1 MKLLRLVRVGEV
13 EDDHLVFL
21 SDTLSSGL
29 GIPTPIDD
37 RTLDPSF
44 AFHPERGQHH
54 ATEILTRLADLG
66 ETACS
71 LGVTGVDLFIPILT
85 YIFGQAESG
94 GHRALVSIHR
104 LSQEFYGLPPDE
116 EILRTRLFKESLHEI
131 GHLLSLHHCD
141 DYECVMASSHAVEW
155 VDLKQ
160 EGFCP
165 RCLDRVRNGMAAMPD
180 SSLDLAARSL

>member
-1 MKLLRLVRVGEV
+1 MKLVRLVRVGEV
-13 EDDHLVFL
+13 EDERLVFL
-21 SDTLSSGL
+21 SHALSSGL
-29 GIPTPIDD
+29 GIPAPIDD

-54 ATEILTRLADLG
+54 ASEILTHLADLG
-66 ETACS
+66 DTACS

-85 YIFGQAESG
+85 YIFGQAETG
-94 GHRALVSIHR
+94 GHRALVSMHR

-116 EILRTRLFKESLHEI
+116 EILRTRLFKGSLHEI

-155 VDLKQ
+155 IDLKQ

-165 RCLDRVRNGMAAMPD
+165 HCLERVRNGLAAEPD
-180 SSLDLAARSL
+180 SNDDLVVRSL